1 MDFNDF
7 ILLTEYSEE
16 PDSHTPSEMSVI
28 LEDMLNLRED
38 FHQDQ
43 DEVCIV
49 CDKT

>member
-7 ILLTEYSEE
+7 ILLSGYSEE

-38 FHQDQ
+38 SYQDQ
-43 DEVCIV
+43 DEVCIA
-49 CDKT
+49 CD

>member
-7 ILLTEYSEE
+7 ILLTGYSEE

-38 FHQDQ
+38 FQQGQDNAC
-43 DEVCIV
+43 VI
-49 CDKT
+49 CD